1 MGSFDLVL
9 RWKKQCILAC
19 IGEIFSE
26 WNWSHKM
33 STNVCLAIFFGKSFF
48 QNVSNTQERQQEP
61 SSWPLASFSKAVKKL
76 SLTRQAKF
84 HPTCSP
90 LCAILR
96 QHKGTWNCR
105 MLRQSAG
112 KGMRFCGTG
121 STSYCHCQPHNVRDK
136 WDLNNWIQLNR
147 LLGSRMIQN
156 TAPAHCLHWQF
167 RPRPILQ
174 NRAWDLSET
183 KTFISPRQNAG
194 SFDTGNSV
202 RHTTRAG
209 STKPTI
215 LRQPGDQ
222 QMAAIG
228 SYDQLKVRIAR
239 IYSAYI
245 SGCEPHRRT
254 SEFQAASGLQ
264 QLASPAQE
272 LLPLPCC
279 RSLPCG
285 LQLRKGTWFIHH
297 EMLLNCDFVKY
308 KKSIDHIKS

>member
-19 IGEIFSE
+19 IGQNFSE

-33 STNVCLAIFFGKSFF
+33 STNVCLAFFFGKSFF

-121 STSYCHCQPHNVRDK
+121 STSYCQPHNVRDK
-136 WDLNNWIQLNR
+136 WDLNTWIDCLGLIGWFKTR
-147 LLGSRMIQN
+147 LLHIAFIGNFDHVQSSRIRLETSVKPSDRN
-156 TAPAHCLHWQF
+156 HLTTSKCWKF
-167 RPRPILQ
+167 RHL
-174 NRAWDLSET
+174 
-183 KTFISPRQNAG
+183 
-194 SFDTGNSV
+194 GNSV

-215 LRQPGDQ
+215 WDNRETTWLPWLIWSTKGAKIAASIQPTYRAVNHIAERQNFRP
-222 QMAAIG
+222 
-228 SYDQLKVRIAR
+228 
-239 IYSAYI
+239 
-245 SGCEPHRRT
+245 
-254 SEFQAASGLQ
+254 QAACNSLHRPRKSCSRC
-264 QLASPAQE
+264 LAADRCPAASNYEQAHG
-272 LLPLPCC
+272 
-279 RSLPCG
+279 S
-285 LQLRKGTWFIHH
+285 FITKCFWIAI
-297 EMLLNCDFVKY
+297 L
-308 KKSIDHIKS
+308 

>member
-1 MGSFDLVL
+1 
-9 RWKKQCILAC
+9 
-19 IGEIFSE
+19 
-26 WNWSHKM
+26 M
-33 STNVCLAIFFGKSFF
+33 STNVCLAFFFGKSFF

-121 STSYCHCQPHNVRDK
+121 STSYCEPHNVRDK

-174 NRAWDLSET
+174 NQAWDLSENRRPSSHHVKCWKFRHLGT
-183 KTFISPRQNAG
+183 QFATPPEPEARSLKDNGRQ
-194 SFDTGNSV
+194 
-202 RHTTRAG
+202 RETTWL
-209 STKPTI
+209 I
-215 LRQPGDQ
+215 D
-222 QMAAIG
+222 
-228 SYDQLKVRIAR
+228 SYDQLKVRISHLFANSLH
-239 IYSAYI
+239 IGLFA
-245 SGCEPHRRT
+245 HRRT
-254 SEFQAASGLQ
+254 SEFQAAGGLQ

-285 LQLRKGTWFIHH
+285 LQLRKGTGFIHH

-308 KKSIDHIKS
+308 KKIINHIKS

>member
-1 MGSFDLVL
+1 MFLPWGPWEALTLFFDERNSVYWHALGKSF
-9 RWKKQCILAC
+9 QN
-19 IGEIFSE
+19 EIE
-26 WNWSHKM
+26 V
-33 STNVCLAIFFGKSFF
+33 TSFF

-121 STSYCHCQPHNVRDK
+121 STSYCQPHNVRDK

-147 LLGSRMIQN
+147 WFKTRLLHIAFIGNFDHVQSSRIRLETSVKQRPSSHDVKCWKFRHLG
-156 TAPAHCLHWQF
+156 TQF
-167 RPRPILQ
+167 ATPPEPEARSLPQRQ
-174 NRAWDLSET
+174 RET
-183 KTFISPRQNAG
+183 TWLI
-194 SFDTGNSV
+194 D
-202 RHTTRAG
+202 
-209 STKPTI
+209 
-215 LRQPGDQ
+215 
-222 QMAAIG
+222 
-228 SYDQLKVRIAR
+228 SYDQLKVRISHLFANSLH
-239 IYSAYI
+239 IGLFA
-245 SGCEPHRRT
+245 HRRT
-254 SEFQAASGLQ
+254 SEFQAAGGLQ

-285 LQLRKGTWFIHH
+285 LQLRKGTGFIHH

-308 KKSIDHIKS
+308 KNL